1 MSIVTW
7 GNPFGMNSPEAGQP
21 LAERFRACPW
31 HSNIL
36 FFQLPLN
43 SFFPPL
49 SYHHFLIFAFSKH
62 MLQEIKH
69 LVRKEF
75 LLESRQKQSIN
86 GIVLYLISTV
96 FVCKMCFRTLPDPAS
111 WNALFWIILLFASVN
126 AAGKSFIQDSGRR
139 FIYMYTLASPQAIV
153 ISKIIY
159 NMVLML
165 LLSGIGFILY
175 VVLLGGNPVQN
186 MTLFILDVL
195 LGSMGF
201 SAILTTMSAIS
212 SRTNNSF
219 TLMAILSFPILLPLL
234 LTIIKISKN
243 AIDGID
249 PSISYKYLL
258 VLAGINVITVV
269 LSYLLF
275 PYLWKD

>member
-1 MSIVTW
+1 
-7 GNPFGMNSPEAGQP
+7 
-21 LAERFRACPW
+21 
-31 HSNIL
+31 
-36 FFQLPLN
+36 
-43 SFFPPL
+43 
-49 SYHHFLIFAFSKH
+49 
-62 MLQEIKH
+62 
-69 LVRKEF
+69 
-75 LLESRQKQSIN
+75 
-86 GIVLYLISTV
+86 
-96 FVCKMCFRTLPDPAS
+96 MCFRTLPDPAA

-139 FIYMYTLASPQAIV
+139 FIYMYTLASPQAII
-153 ISKIIY
+153 ISKVIY
-159 NMVLML
+159 NMILML

-175 VVLLGGNPVQN
+175 VALLGGNPVQN
-186 MTLFILDVL
+186 MTLFIADVL

-249 PSISYKYLL
+249 PSISLKYLL